1 MRFFSL
7 ILFSLFV
14 ISCGDSPF
22 TGKLSDP
29 FRGDDSITTALR
41 FETESLTISR
51 EWKKGPLLYDSS
63 KITISLTDS
72 AGNFTD
78 PIGNF
83 KAYLWMPNM
92 GHGSYPISI
101 NKLATGIYELTDV
114 YFTMGGLWDFHLQ
127 LEENGNI
134 YDSVSWPLTL

>member
-1 MRFFSL
+1 MRLLSL
-7 ILFSLFV
+7 ILFSLLIV
-14 ISCGDSPF
+14 SCGESPF

-29 FRGDDSITTALR
+29 FRGDDGVAASLR
-41 FETESLTISR
+41 FETEALTISR
-51 EWKKGPLLYDSS
+51 QWNKGPLLYDSS

-72 AGNFTD
+72 AGNYTD
-78 PIGNF
+78 PIGEF
-83 KAYLWMPNM
+83 RAYLWMPNM

-101 NKLATGIYELTDV
+101 KKISAGIYELTDV

-127 LEENGNI
+127 LEDNGNI